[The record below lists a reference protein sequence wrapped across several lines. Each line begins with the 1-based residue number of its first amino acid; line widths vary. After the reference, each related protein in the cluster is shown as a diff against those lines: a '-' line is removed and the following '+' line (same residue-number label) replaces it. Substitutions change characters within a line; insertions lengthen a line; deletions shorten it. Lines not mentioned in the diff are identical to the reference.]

1 MTQFF
6 NDVKSHDY
14 YIPATLCLFPQYM
27 PGRNPKDGAKIK
39 LHGGRAPTVAL
50 SRAAAIVLRQ
60 ISINLEKDLTTRT
73 YVRTRLRAARR
84 GALLGG
90 TEII

>member
-1 MTQFF
+1 M
-6 NDVKSHDY
+6 
-14 YIPATLCLFPQYM
+14 PA
-27 PGRNPKDGAKIK
+27 GRNPKDGAKIK

-73 YVRTRLRAARR
+73 YVRTRLHAASEARR
-84 GALLGG
+84 GAAHSLAALR
-90 TEII
+90 

>member
-1 MTQFF
+1 M
-6 NDVKSHDY
+6 
-14 YIPATLCLFPQYM
+14 
-27 PGRNPKDGAKIK
+27 
-39 LHGGRAPTVAL
+39 AL